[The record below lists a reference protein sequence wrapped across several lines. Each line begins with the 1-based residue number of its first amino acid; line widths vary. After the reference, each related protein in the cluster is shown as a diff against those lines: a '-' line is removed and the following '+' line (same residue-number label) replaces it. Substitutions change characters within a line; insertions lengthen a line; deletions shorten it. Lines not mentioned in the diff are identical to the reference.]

1 MHLPIG
7 ISDFSKLITVES
19 DSGAGYLF
27 VDKSLLI
34 KEIVEKEGKKINL
47 TNEAKLALK
56 PINKSNYIAELKLRG
71 ITKICCMGI
80 AFSRKEV
87 KIATNR

>member
-27 VDKSLLI
+27 VDKSLLSLI
-34 KEIVEKEGKKINL
+34 DRVKPENILNTIVP
-47 TNEAKLALK
+47 ASYA
-56 PINKSNYIAELKLRG
+56 
-71 ITKICCMGI
+71 
-80 AFSRKEV
+80 
-87 KIATNR
+87 